1 MVTGGDNSV
10 LCSSWN
16 PSHIESTVL
25 IATMETL
32 ALLSFFGSFFVA
44 LTYGIFRPQLRHVM
58 PVWLSV
64 STLCLSVF
72 VLMSPLSGFQTV
84 LAANVPCLI
93 QALGIQFFSNATN
106 FWSLAIFLHMHGVI
120 VEQSPRLVAF
130 FSSWWMHLLVWGL
143 SAVLTA
149 IPGGLG
155 LIGPSGPWCWLRC
168 SKYDMWGFIFY
179 FGEMFVVVVIQV
191 FLWIRMFRALRALQ
205 HQQDSL
211 VLRSGV
217 STMLHRCSWFVWL
230 NFVLFIFMAAYRLL
244 QIIVP
249 FLFVYILE
257 LLDSLAIS
265 SMGLLLSF
273 CVFGLTKE
281 NYHLWMHFKPSC
293 FNASAA
299 RPYEVL
305 DVSKTPLGEA
315 VNEFTSGT
323 DEESLNAASS
333 SSRGR
338 PEPYPIPKPLRN
350 LRNDRS
356 YAASPGS
363 NSETSDSEGTYRY
376 GTSYGTMTGV
386 NFKEVEFASG

>member
-44 LTYGIFRPQLRHVM
+44 LTYGTCRPQLRHVM

-155 LIGPSGPWCWLRC
+155 LIRPSGPWRWLRG
-168 SKYDMWGFIFY
+168 SHYDI
-179 FGEMFVVVVIQV
+179 
-191 FLWIRMFRALRALQ
+191 
-205 HQQDSL
+205 
-211 VLRSGV
+211 
-217 STMLHRCSWFVWL
+217 
-230 NFVLFIFMAAYRLL
+230 
-244 QIIVP
+244 
-249 FLFVYILE
+249 
-257 LLDSLAIS
+257 
-265 SMGLLLSF
+265 
-273 CVFGLTKE
+273 
-281 NYHLWMHFKPSC
+281 
-293 FNASAA
+293 
-299 RPYEVL
+299 
-305 DVSKTPLGEA
+305 
-315 VNEFTSGT
+315 
-323 DEESLNAASS
+323 
-333 SSRGR
+333 
-338 PEPYPIPKPLRN
+338 
-350 LRNDRS
+350 
-356 YAASPGS
+356 
-363 NSETSDSEGTYRY
+363 
-376 GTSYGTMTGV
+376 
-386 NFKEVEFASG
+386 